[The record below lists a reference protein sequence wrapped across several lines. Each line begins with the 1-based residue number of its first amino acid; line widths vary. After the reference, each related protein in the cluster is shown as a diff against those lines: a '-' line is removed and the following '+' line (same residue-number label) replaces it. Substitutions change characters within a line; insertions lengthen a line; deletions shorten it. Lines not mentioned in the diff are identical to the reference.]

1 MAVTQVDKKTILDS
15 QINGLQSSSNI
26 THPENIISHT
36 ATSVLLRNELLMR
49 ELVYA
54 FEEPV
59 N

>member
-15 QINGLQSSSNI
+15 QINGLQSSSSI
-26 THPENIISHT
+26 AHPENIISHT